1 MALASG
7 SGQGPLP
14 QVVCFGEALVDR
26 LAPPDGDRLGG
37 APANGACALA
47 RLGTPSALV
56 GRLGCD
62 AIGEQFGQLLAARG
76 VNITGLQWDP
86 LRPSRIVLVQR
97 DSQGERQFG
106 GFAGDR
112 GEGFADQAVDGEA
125 LAGVIDPLLAQAQW
139 LLVGTIPLASP
150 ASAQALALLVQKAA
164 ARGVALAVDVN
175 WRPTFW
181 DPAAS
186 PASGPSAA
194 AIARMRPLL
203 GQATLIK
210 CAAEEAQ
217 WLFGS
222 ADPEE
227 IAAAL
232 PQRPLVLVSDGAQP
246 LRWCWGAITGCQR
259 PFAVEVVDSTG
270 AGDALMAGVLHRL
283 CQLPQLGAASASAP
297 ASASEAEIQALMRFA
312 SACGALVCA
321 GAGAIDPQPSEAEVL
336 AFLSSQAA

>member
-1 MALASG
+1 M
-7 SGQGPLP
+7 
-14 QVVCFGEALVDR
+14 R
-26 LAPPDGDRLGG
+26 
-37 APANGACALA
+37 
-47 RLGTPSALV
+47 
-56 GRLGCD
+56 
-62 AIGEQFGQLLAARG
+62 
-76 VNITGLQWDP
+76 
-86 LRPSRIVLVQR
+86 
-97 DSQGERQFG
+97 
-106 GFAGDR
+106 
-112 GEGFADQAVDGEA
+112 
-125 LAGVIDPLLAQAQW
+125 
-139 LLVGTIPLASP
+139 
-150 ASAQALALLVQKAA
+150 KAT

-321 GAGAIDPQPSEAEVL
+321 GAGAIDPQPSEAEVHQGPAGGALVVLGQSKGGAGDRFADAQTRCQALHQAGFAGPKIPDQQQEAAGCQLLGQLPAKGQGGGGIAEPPMEGTVHRLSRPPCRL
-336 AFLSSQAA
+336 AFQRARSLGVSADISQILLPAGLLRSVRWPHKASRLVES